1 MPAIRWSPTPPPC
14 ARWVSPPPSR
24 RVSSPITCWA
34 IPMPTPS
41 SLAARSPATS
51 SRAGRMWPNASRPP
65 GASGRTQQFQSPKRQ
80 QALAQEH
87 VHARRRRRYGP
98 NDPVLHGQGSHGQ
111 GQGGLPEIHRLL
123 GANRHAH
130 RKGGREQISANVLR
144 DRLPQGRESSVV
156 RTDEA
161 AAESAASAH
170 VTIRGLTKHFTDA
183 VVYDR
188 FDLDIPRGKLMSVF
202 GPNGCGKSTLI
213 NMITGLIPT
222 DGGEILF
229 DGKPLRDIKFGYV
242 FQNYREALFPWLRA
256 IDNIQYP
263 LKLMKLPK
271 AERRAR
277 TERMVAS
284 LGVKIDLNRYPY
296 ELSGGQ
302 QQLVSI
308 MRALVVEPQILFLD
322 EPFSALDYEM
332 TLFMRD
338 QLQRIFVET
347 GTTTVLVSH
356 DLEEAVYLADRIL
369 LLSRR
374 PACIADYVHYDAARP
389 RTDAT
394 LSQHDFVRIKA
405 HCLDVFQREVRKG

>member
-1 MPAIRWSPTPPPC
+1 VAGE
-14 ARWVSPPPSR
+14 
-24 RVSSPITCWA
+24 
-34 IPMPTPS
+34 S
-41 SLAARSPATS
+41 SLA
-51 SRAGRMWPNASRPP
+51 RMEER
-65 GASGRTQQFQSPKRQ
+65 GAPT
-80 QALAQEH
+80 
-87 VHARRRRRYGP
+87 
-98 NDPVLHGQGSHGQ
+98 
-111 GQGGLPEIHRLL
+111 
-123 GANRHAH
+123 
-130 RKGGREQISANVLR
+130 
-144 DRLPQGRESSVV
+144 
-156 RTDEA
+156 A
-161 AAESAASAH
+161 AAGGDLAAPAH
-170 VTIRGLTKHFTDA
+170 VTIRGLTKRFTDA

-188 FDLDIPRGKLMSVF
+188 FDLDIPRGKLVSIF

-213 NMITGLIPT
+213 NMIAGLIPT
-222 DGGEILF
+222 DAGEILF